1 MTNQSG
7 GDQNKK
13 KGQGINDMILGGIKS
28 RSGKETT
35 KWLNNLTSENIEDA
49 VEAAAQ
55 DSATDAA
62 TPPASSATVAQSQVQ
77 WVDKLFDYFSQYQ
90 VEFNRAVQNSELK
103 MDSERPI
110 ITGDLISR
118 MQGSD
123 SHHYSGRLHTRFWTL
138 AIIGNLNS
146 VEGYIIPSD
155 HYIGFEK
162 NRSKYTQFFQFFP
175 IWDGELKWSID
186 HGAIGINQLP
196 TLAKQIFGHLI
207 RVSKGEVDDQQRFGF
222 GLPTKI
228 NNGKQSGSA
237 KIESAPPEYLLN
249 HGGVFDEGPAI
260 QTIDHALK
268 STVIEPKSSSHFVA
282 STASADAPA
291 VQAPSPTIS
300 SSASASSHS
309 NSFSSSSTQISAE
322 PGLNEA
328 CDILG
333 RAIEREL
340 DLLSKAGAKAFE
352 DHDFSKVEVLM
363 KRTSKMKSMRDQMLN
378 TIKEWKQKLGDE

>member
-55 DSATDAA
+55 VTESPGSTA
-62 TPPASSATVAQSQVQ
+62 PVSSATIAQSQVK
-77 WVDKLFDYFSQYQ
+77 WVDQLFDYFSQYQ

-123 SHHYSGRLHTRFWTL
+123 SHHYSGRLHTRYWTL

-155 HYIGFEK
+155 HFIGFEK
-162 NRSKYTQFFQFFP
+162 NRAKYIQFFQFLP
-175 IWDGELKWSID
+175 VWDGELKWSFD
-186 HGAIGINQLP
+186 NGAVGINQLP
-196 TLAKQIFGHLI
+196 TLAKQIFGHLV

-222 GLPTKI
+222 GLPARI
-228 NNGKQSGSA
+228 NQSKQSGSA
-237 KIESAPPEYLLN
+237 KIESAAPEYLLN

-260 QTIDHALK
+260 QTLDPALK
-268 STVIEPKSSSHFVA
+268 STKIEPKSAQHFVA
-282 STASADAPA
+282 STDSSTSAA
-291 VQAPSPTIS
+291 VPTQS
-300 SSASASSHS
+300 TASSASSSSNSSSFSTASSH
-309 NSFSSSSTQISAE
+309 ISAE
-322 PGLNEA
+322 PNLHEA

-352 DHDFSKVEVLM
+352 DHDFSKVEQLM

-378 TIKEWKQKLGDE
+378 TIKEWKQKLGEE